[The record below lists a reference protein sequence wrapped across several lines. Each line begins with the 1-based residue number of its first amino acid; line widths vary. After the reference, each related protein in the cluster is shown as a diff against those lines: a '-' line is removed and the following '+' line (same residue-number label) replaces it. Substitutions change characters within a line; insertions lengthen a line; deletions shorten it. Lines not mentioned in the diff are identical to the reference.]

1 MAKINKK
8 RFLINSLLTVAVSAA
23 PVILIACSQVSDPV
37 DLPPKKVQDPVKVDT
52 PKEPDKGN
60 PSKKDADPKSNNK
73 GEPAKQDGTPNT
85 DKKDDQTKT
94 GDTTKIDKKD
104 DQTKTNEE
112 PKNIKKDEPIDSTP
126 KAGVSGSTATKTEEP
141 KKDDTAKQE
150 LKSGST
156 SEPKVDPNKPK
167 DEPDTQVPKD
177 PEKPQKPVFP
187 EQNSITFTIKNKV
200 LPSEINNSNFD
211 DTLTNSIDTSEFTM
225 SSLSIINFD
234 DAKGEIE
241 FSFKLQDKKTKEF
254 SETEYDFKVAGLKTI
269 LEDLNSRDVV
279 FSPENSSLKPSQVT
293 AENFEEKINIL
304 GLKSG
309 ETFVLDNSFNFEKD
323 DQKGTLK
330 IKYKL
335 QKDSVTSSI
344 KEETISLSALTPF
357 NPDISFTEESK
368 KALVEAKK
376 YASEVTIA
384 DLKNYLK
391 WSDTSNTGNDSK
403 ASELIFSDLNPDNS
417 KHQLSFRYLAKNKYG
432 QGTTVKKVVYV
443 RNFKDVD
450 QFLVSESSEVKV
462 SLTDLAKTKTQ
473 AEITNDLRN
482 YNKYFRFSFKSKDIN
497 LIANPFAINKS
508 SDGQYMLG
516 YNLYLQSDRNIRKRL
531 FLKFEGL
538 KEEVQ
543 TQASTI
549 TTTTRL
555 APSIGS
561 IKKFD
566 DDNMYRFFKVAQS
579 PEAQQHLTADINI
592 KDGDERNQF
601 KFLKDRTIA
610 MHVNYQEDGVWH
622 SLGGTGWLIGKAS
635 TTNDWTD
642 PDFYSYYVATNL
654 HVYTAFLQRKLEN
667 PESNYSWS
675 TFKQYGNNEEFLRRL
690 NSKGNW
696 DDTQTALTGADYNS
710 SSEIDFVYA
719 AQGLKAKVH
728 NHSKNG
734 EILETIETYS
744 PHNKTKLVN
753 QKLGVDFAVLK
764 INFLSEKQKELL
776 AKANKTDSRLWIKDL
791 KDTALKESS
800 SDTDKDRDWN
810 IKFIETLA
818 SNTPANFKDLTFAVT
833 TFNPDSTG
841 FDKTSEDLKL
851 TGLIGS
857 FPATVLPNVGQTNTE
872 KYKLYSGEHNEKIGS
887 GFVLTKINK
896 IDFMFQYNSLIGDE
910 QIKIDSRRSL
920 DVYEKNGEDKS
931 EKSVNHSH
939 VAVTKS
945 VRFLNVGGG
954 SSGSVL
960 FSKDDNSVLGIYRG
974 ITLDTKGTDRSY
986 DEGTLGQIV
995 QLRVKGYY
1003 DVIGGKT
1010 PLENTPANHTLYD
1023 TIKKLNK
1030 DKGGDQKY
1038 RIPDF
1043 K

>member
-8 RFLINSLLTVAVSAA
+8 RFLINSLLTVAISSA

-60 PSKKDADPKSNNK
+60 PSKKDADPKSN
-73 GEPAKQDGTPNT
+73 
-85 DKKDDQTKT
+85 KKDDQTKT

-104 DQTKTNEE
+104 DQTKANEE

-126 KAGVSGSTATKTEEP
+126 KAGVSGSTTTKTEEP
-141 KKDDTAKQE
+141 KKDDASKQE

-156 SEPKVDPNKPK
+156 SEPKDDPNKIK
-167 DEPDTQVPKD
+167 DEPVTQAPKD

-187 EQNSITFTIKNKV
+187 EQNSIIFTIKNKV

-211 DTLTNSIDTSEFTM
+211 DTLTNSIDTSEFKMT
-225 SSLSIINFD
+225 SLSIINFD
-234 DAKGEIE
+234 DAKGETE

-254 SETEYDFKVAGLKTI
+254 SETEYNFKVTGLKTI

-279 FSPENSSLKPSQVT
+279 FSPKNSSLKPSQVT
-293 AENFEEKINIL
+293 TENFEEKISIL

-309 ETFVLDNSFNFEKD
+309 ETFILDNSFNFEKD

-335 QKDSVTSSI
+335 QKDSATSTS

-403 ASELIFSDLNPDNS
+403 ASELIFSDLNPDNA

-482 YNKYFRFSFKSKDIN
+482 YNKYFRFSFKSKDMN

-531 FLKFEGL
+531 FLKFGGL
-538 KEEVQ
+538 KEDSEKQESVN
-543 TQASTI
+543 TPK
-549 TTTTRL
+549 L
-555 APSIGS
+555 APTISS

-566 DDNMYRFFKVAQS
+566 SDNMYNFFKVAQS
-579 PEAQQHLTADINI
+579 DEAQQNLTASIDVTRT
-592 KDGDERNQF
+592 GEERQQF
-601 KFLKDRTIA
+601 EFLKDRTIA
-610 MHVNYQEDGVWH
+610 LHVNFKKDNVWN

-635 TTNDWTD
+635 NSTDWTD

-654 HVYTAFLQRKLEN
+654 HVYTAFLERKLEH
-667 PESNYSWS
+667 PESTYSWS
-675 TFKQYGNNEEFLRRL
+675 TFKQYGNKDEFMRRL

-696 DDTQTALTGADYNS
+696 DDTQTALTGADYNY
-710 SSEIDFVYA
+710 SSEIDFIYA
-719 AQGLKAKVH
+719 AQGLQAKVN
-728 NHSKNG
+728 NHSQNG
-734 EILETIETYS
+734 GETLTKIKTFDEYE
-744 PHNKTKLVN
+744 KTKEVE
-753 QKLGVDFAVLK
+753 QKLGVDFAVMK
-764 INFLSEKQKELL
+764 INLLSEKQKELL
-776 AKANKTDSRLWIKDL
+776 AKVTDKTDSRKWIKQ
-791 KDTALKESS
+791 LKEQALTESS
-800 SDTDKDRDWN
+800 GDTEKDRLWN
-810 IKFIETLA
+810 VRFIETLA
-818 SNTPANFKDLTFAVT
+818 SNTPTSFKDLSFAIT
-833 TFNPDSTG
+833 TFNPDSDG
-841 FDKTSEDLKL
+841 YDKTSEDLKL
-851 TGLIGS
+851 TGLIGT
-857 FPATVLPNVGQTNTE
+857 FPATVVPNIVNTNNE
-872 KYKLYSGEHNEKIGS
+872 KYQLYSGEHNEKIGS
-887 GFVLTKINK
+887 GFILTKINK
-896 IDFMFQYNSLIGDE
+896 IDFMVQFNGLKNVDREDPLEVVG
-910 QIKIDSRRSL
+910 SL
-920 DVYEKNGEDKS
+920 DVYEKNGEDTK
-931 EKSVNHSH
+931 EKSTKHSH
-939 VAVTKS
+939 ISVSKS

-974 ITLDTKGTDRSY
+974 VSLQTKDRSKWPPNSKIF
-986 DEGTLGQIV
+986 GQIV

-1010 PLENTPANHTLYD
+1010 PLEDTPANHTLYD
-1023 TIKKLNK
+1023 TIKKLNQ

-1043 K
+1043 R